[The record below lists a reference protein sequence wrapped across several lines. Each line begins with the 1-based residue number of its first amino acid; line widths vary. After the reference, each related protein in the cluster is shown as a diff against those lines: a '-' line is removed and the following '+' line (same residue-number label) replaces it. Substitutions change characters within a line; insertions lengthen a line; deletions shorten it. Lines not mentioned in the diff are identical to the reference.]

1 MELAPCEHQKAGEQT
16 GMSEASA
23 PGHLLSL
30 ANMCADPPEDIRA
43 GSTGQFHQTQGRL
56 EHDSQLLPDIL
67 PPNSGNGL

>member
-30 ANMCADPPEDIRA
+30 AAGTEVGEIGRA
-43 GSTGQFHQTQGRL
+43 HV
-56 EHDSQLLPDIL
+56 
-67 PPNSGNGL
+67 